1 MSEED
6 SKRKPF
12 LFSSPAREKT
22 ILSSA
27 SSRLSRN
34 ILYTSDIVQ
43 TNMDYKRFSK
53 KELTDILDV
62 IQAASVCETEAD
74 MVKIIHKARE
84 LVCADYCICG
94 IERINGDSLPP
105 VLQIVNG
112 NYPEE
117 WLNIYLAEKFY
128 KIDPVIKHHLRFGM
142 TQVWSDTFKYYN
154 DKVSKDFLNHAADF
168 GLKHGISGGVFEPE
182 EKNIS
187 IFSFASNTNGFKPR
201 SKELLDRLIPHLH
214 KSLARSRKM
223 AGLAV
228 NQHVLL
234 KNR

>member
-1 MSEED
+1 
-6 SKRKPF
+6 
-12 LFSSPAREKT
+12 
-22 ILSSA
+22 
-27 SSRLSRN
+27 
-34 ILYTSDIVQ
+34 
-43 TNMDYKRFSK
+43 MDYKGFSK
-53 KELTDILDV
+53 KELMDILYV
-62 IQAASVCETEAD
+62 VQAASVCETEAD

-94 IERINGDSLPP
+94 IEGKTGDGLSP

-128 KIDPVIKHHLRFGM
+128 KIDPVIRHHLKFGM
-142 TQVWSDTFKYYN
+142 TQVWSDTFKFYN
-154 DKVSKDFLNHAADF
+154 DKASGDFLNCAADF
-168 GLKHGISGGVFEPE
+168 GLKHGISSGVFDPE

-187 IFSFASNTNGFKPR
+187 IFSFASNTSRNGFKSH
-201 SKELLDRLIPHLH
+201 SKKIVDILIPHLH

-223 AGLAV
+223 AGLAI